1 MVCGSEA
8 AIAIAPMEAIG
19 SASKIGRQVRLAF
32 SDFQTPPPTAP
43 KRYSLGL
50 PGTPRAGR
58 TRPPRKGPIIRQ
70 RNSGKRDCASRC
82 CENDFG
88 GQRIAMTEAIATKN
102 GARNL

>member
-19 SASKIGRQVRLAF
+19 SASKIGRQVRPAF

-58 TRPPRKGPIIRQ
+58 TRPPRKGPIMRQ
-70 RNSGKRDCASRC
+70 RNSGKRDCESCC
-82 CENDFG
+82 CENDCCG
-88 GQRIAMTEAIATKN
+88 EKSDSAEATA
-102 GARNL
+102 